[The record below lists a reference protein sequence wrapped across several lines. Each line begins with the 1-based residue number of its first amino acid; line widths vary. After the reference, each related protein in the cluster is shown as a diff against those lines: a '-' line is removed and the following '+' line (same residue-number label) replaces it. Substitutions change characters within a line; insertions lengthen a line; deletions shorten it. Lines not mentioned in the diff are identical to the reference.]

1 MLRESKVF
9 ENERSEY
16 QNVVNYQGVYPLGT
30 FMPQEKQKLQQTF
43 VQMVPTPNTV
53 LMYNTLRENF
63 GYTAFED
70 SYNDDPTIY
79 TLSGMSAGRI
89 VQRFYNADA
98 RITNMTGEFLDTAGI
113 YMTNNTIQLVELT
126 QDNGIHYYVLTG
138 GKGAIEAKADEL
150 YNSNKMLTE
159 GLPFQLENGEISIN
173 SMSIVELALAMA
185 NDGFDR
191 KWTIMDPLHAQD
203 LFAVES
209 DQIID
214 MTESAKWLPL
224 REFENWTNA
233 KRLGIVFRI
242 QKY

>member
-1 MLRESKVF
+1 MIRESKIF

-16 QNVVNYQGVYPLGT
+16 QKVVDYQGVYPMGT

-53 LMYNTLRENF
+53 LMYNSVRENL
-63 GYTAFED
+63 GYAAFED

-79 TLSGMSAGRI
+79 TLSGMSAGSI

-113 YMTNNTIQLVELT
+113 YMTNHTIQLVELT

-150 YNSNKMLTE
+150 YNANIMLAE

-185 NDGFDR
+185 ND
-191 KWTIMDPLHAQD
+191 TI
-203 LFAVES
+203 
-209 DQIID
+209 
-214 MTESAKWLPL
+214 
-224 REFENWTNA
+224 ENGQ
-233 KRLGIVFRI
+233 LGTLCTHMSYLLSS
-242 QKY
+242 QTK